1 MTFTH
6 PELLARREQL
16 LDALRQSPN
25 LMRGSLNQLR
35 VRCGAPNCF
44 CATGPGH
51 LKTHFTVSLRKK
63 TRTLYVNQER
73 RAEIEALTQGY
84 ARLWELVND
93 LTEVNLALL
102 RAQQPTPTR
111 RRRSGARRPA

>member
-1 MTFTH
+1 MSDNQSD
-6 PELLARREQL
+6 LLARREQL
-16 LDALRQSPN
+16 LASLRQSPN

-35 VRCGAPNCF
+35 VRCGARNCF

-51 LKTHFTVSLRKK
+51 IKTHFTVSLRKK

-73 RAEIEALTQGY
+73 RTEIEALTQGY

-102 RAQQPTPTR
+102 RTQQPKPARLR
-111 RRRSGARRPA
+111 RAGARRPA